1 MTGFVEQVT
10 PLILTFNEEDNLER
24 TLAPLSWARE
34 IVVVDSGSTD
44 RTLEILARDSRIRV
58 IHRSFDTF
66 ARQCNFGLRQ
76 IRTCWVLS
84 LDADYELSAELVRE
98 LHGLDLSVAVSG
110 YRAKFVY
117 RVFGR
122 PLRATLYPPR
132 TVLYLVEKAEYRDE
146 GHGHRVR
153 VNGMICDLPGCIYHD
168 DRKPIDRWFR
178 SQIGYA
184 RREADHLL
192 SADPAEL
199 GRIDRLRL
207 HAWIAPLIMPLYM
220 LLARGC
226 ILDGRAGLYYAF
238 QRTVAEL
245 MLSIEIMD
253 RRLRRVFGNQ
263 RL

>member
-1 MTGFVEQVT
+1 MTLPVAEIT
-10 PLILTFNEEDNLER
+10 PLLLTFNEEDNLER

-58 IHRSFDTF
+58 IHRNFDTF
-66 ARQCNFGLRQ
+66 AGQCNFGLRQ
-76 IRTCWVLS
+76 IRTRWVLS
-84 LDADYELSAELVRE
+84 LDADYELSTELVRE
-98 LHGLDLSVAVSG
+98 LHRLELSGAVAG

-132 TVLYLVEKAEYRDE
+132 TVLYQVEKAEYRDE
-146 GHGHRVR
+146 GHGHRVHVDGTLR
-153 VNGMICDLPGCIYHD
+153 DLSGRIDHD

-199 GRIDRLRL
+199 RRIDRLRL
-207 HAWIAPLIMPLYM
+207 HVWIAPLIMPLYM

-253 RRLRRVFGNQ
+253 RRLRRGFRHQ